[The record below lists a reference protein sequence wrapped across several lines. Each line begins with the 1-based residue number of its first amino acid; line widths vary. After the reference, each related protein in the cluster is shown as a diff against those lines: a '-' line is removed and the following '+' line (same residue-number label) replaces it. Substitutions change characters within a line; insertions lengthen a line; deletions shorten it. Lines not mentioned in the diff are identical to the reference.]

1 MTPSLFTQLNKIHFF
16 TLESYMQIAGLKES
30 EKAKAR
36 NRLSRAVRSGVILRV
51 KKGIYITKNFYS
63 QNHQDERFN
72 LVVSQII
79 NPFSYISSL
88 TVLQRASLLTEA
100 TYPITA
106 MTQKQTSEVTNLTGT
121 YTYQFIKPDL
131 YTGFSSYDFLGLI
144 YHMASIGKALFDYL
158 YLKPIPRAMRAKGVS
173 LANELRLNLSSL
185 SQRNKQTF
193 EEFVQL
199 SQSEK
204 MMKILG
210 NFKEYSWHL

>member
-1 MTPSLFTQLNKIHFF
+1 MTPSFFTQLDKIHFF

-36 NRLSRAVRSGVILRV
+36 NRLSRAVRSGYILRV
-51 KKGIYITKNFYS
+51 KKGTYITQNFFI
-63 QNHQDERFN
+63 QHRQDERFT

-88 TVLQRASLLTEA
+88 TVLQRANLLTEA

-131 YTGFSSYDFLGLI
+131 YTGFSSNDFLGLI

-158 YLKPIPRAMRAKGVS
+158 YLKPIPRTMRGKGVS

-185 SQRNKQTF
+185 SQEDKQIF
-193 EEFVQL
+193 EKFVRL

-204 MMKILG
+204 MMKVLG
-210 NFKEYSWHL
+210 NFKEYSWRL